1 MLKWIKATGVA
12 FLIFML
18 IAFSWVIVPVAIL
31 AGLICL
37 VKAGMD
43 ADEENE

>member
-12 FLIFML
+12 FLIFMC
-18 IAFSWVIVPVAIL
+18 IAFSWIIVPLMIL
-31 AGLICL
+31 TGLVVL

-43 ADEENE
+43 ADEENK